1 MIPKMIPKTT
11 TKIKEEKKMN
21 NVCLVGRFTK
31 DPKISETEVKRDR
44 KKEKLVIARF
54 TLAVDRIGDGA
65 DFISC
70 VAFGKTAEFIE
81 EYFFKGMKAALTG
94 SIQTGSFEN
103 KDGDTVYTTDVNVAR
118 IEFCEKKEK

>member
-1 MIPKMIPKTT
+1 MTT
-11 TKIKEEKKMN
+11 TRKIKEEKKMN
-21 NVCLVGRFTK
+21 NVSLVGRFTK
-31 DPKISETEVKRDR
+31 DPKISETDVKRDR

-103 KDGDTVYTTDVNVAR
+103 KDGDTVYTTEVNVAR

>member
-1 MIPKMIPKTT
+1 MTMITKM
-11 TKIKEEKKMN
+11 IKEEKKMN

-31 DPKISETEVKRDR
+31 DPKITETEVKRDR

-54 TLAVDRIGDGA
+54 TLAVDRIGEGA

-94 SIQTGSFEN
+94 SIQTGSYEN
-103 KDGDTVYTTDVNVAR
+103 KEGDTVYTTEVKIDR
-118 IEFCEKKEK
+118 IDFCEKKKD

>member
-1 MIPKMIPKTT
+1 MIPKTT
-11 TKIKEEKKMN
+11 TTRKIKEEKKMN

-44 KKEKLVIARF
+44 KKEKLVIAWF
-54 TLAVDRIGDGA
+54 TLAVDRIGEGA

-81 EYFFKGMKAALTG
+81 EYFFKGMKAAVTG

-103 KDGDTVYTTDVNVAR
+103 KDGDTVYTTEVNVAR